1 MTGWVVV
8 GSIDVVVAGWGVVG
22 SVGIVS
28 SVVLSVVCETFI
40 SVG

>member
-8 GSIDVVVAGWGVVG
+8 GSIDVVVAGWVVVG

-28 SVVLSVVCETFI
+28 SVVLRVVCETFI

>member
-8 GSIDVVVAGWGVVG
+8 GSKDVVVAGWVVVG
-22 SVGIVS
+22 SVVIVG